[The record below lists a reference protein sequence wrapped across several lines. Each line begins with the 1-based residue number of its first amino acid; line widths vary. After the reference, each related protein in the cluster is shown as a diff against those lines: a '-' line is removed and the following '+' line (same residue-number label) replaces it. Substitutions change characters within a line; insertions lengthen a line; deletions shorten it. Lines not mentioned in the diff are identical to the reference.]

1 LEQRKIKH
9 RINKIDIPY
18 YFTRNWKISETVS
31 LYLNTENKFNTYS
44 THYLAELVSAAKI
57 G

>member
-1 LEQRKIKH
+1 LWYRPQIYKT
-9 RINKIDIPY
+9 DIPY
-18 YFTRNWKISETVS
+18 YFTRNWKISETLS
-31 LYLNTENKFNTYS
+31 LYLNTENKFNTQG